1 MRFVV
6 LVALVVCASI
16 PAFAQ
21 VAKMPLVGVL
31 RINTLATN
39 EPGAS
44 MLRKAL
50 AAVGRV
56 DNHNLRLEFRLA
68 EGDPERYPALAER
81 LVQDGASVII
91 AYGTPPVRAAQQ
103 ATTAIPIVAVAYDLV
118 DAGFITSLAKPGGNI
133 TGVSILSP
141 ELGTKK
147 LDILKEI
154 VPTARRFGVLTEP
167 ALKSPKWRQAM
178 ADTARMLSVELQT
191 IDVSGPADF
200 ASAFASF
207 KVGGAEALILS
218 NTATQFSFPNELGA
232 LIRQERLP
240 AIGEFRHMAE
250 GECVAS
256 YGYSLTELYATVAE
270 LTDKLLKGARLAET
284 PAHQPTKFDLVINQ
298 QRARAI
304 GIEIPPAILARATEV
319 IE

>member
-1 MRFVV
+1 
-6 LVALVVCASI
+6 
-16 PAFAQ
+16 
-21 VAKMPLVGVL
+21 MPLVGVL
-31 RINTLATN
+31 RINTPATN
-39 EPGAS
+39 EPGAT

-56 DNHNLRLEFRLA
+56 EGHNLLLEFRLA
-68 EGDPERYPALAER
+68 EGHPERYAALAER
-81 LVQDGASVII
+81 LVQDRASVIV

-118 DAGFITSLAKPGGNI
+118 DAGFIASLAMPGGNI

-154 VPTARRFGVLTEP
+154 VPAARRLGVLTEP

-178 ADTARMLSVELQT
+178 ADTARMLGVELQT
-191 IDVSGPADF
+191 IDVTGPADF

-207 KVGGAEALILS
+207 RAGGAEALILS
-218 NTATQFSFPNELGA
+218 NTATQFSFPKELGA
-232 LIRQERLP
+232 FIRQERLP

-270 LTDKLLKGARLAET
+270 LTDKLLKGARPAET

-304 GIEIPPAILARATEV
+304 GIEIPRAILARADEV

>member
-118 DAGFITSLAKPGGNI
+118 ESRIHHQPGQARWQHHRGQHPLPRARYQE
-133 TGVSILSP
+133 TRHP
-141 ELGTKK
+141 ERDRADGTT
-147 LDILKEI
+147 L
-154 VPTARRFGVLTEP
+154 
-167 ALKSPKWRQAM
+167 WR
-178 ADTARMLSVELQT
+178 
-191 IDVSGPADF
+191 ID
-200 ASAFASF
+200 
-207 KVGGAEALILS
+207 
-218 NTATQFSFPNELGA
+218 
-232 LIRQERLP
+232 
-240 AIGEFRHMAE
+240 
-250 GECVAS
+250 
-256 YGYSLTELYATVAE
+256 
-270 LTDKLLKGARLAET
+270 GARSQIT
-284 PAHQPTKFDLVINQ
+284 
-298 QRARAI
+298 
-304 GIEIPPAILARATEV
+304 
-319 IE
+319 